1 MTELIGYEWRL
12 REQMA
17 GRGLFNATKLM
28 PLLEQRGIHLSASQV
43 HRLVS
48 ERPERLNLHV
58 LVALTDILRCTADDL
73 IIPVALGQG
82 RPAQAAAD
90 GTDSASSV
98 IRAQGL
104 RPKRARISDTP

>member
-17 GRGLFNATKLM
+17 AVGMFQATRLM
-28 PLLEQRGIHLSASQV
+28 PQLEARGIHLSPSQV

-58 LVALTDILRCTADDL
+58 LVALTDILGCTADDL
-73 IIPVALGQG
+73 VVPVKLGA
-82 RPAQAAAD
+82 AQHSDEEAT
-90 GTDSASSV
+90 GTDSATST
-98 IRAQGL
+98 IRARGL
-104 RPKRARISDTP
+104 RPQRAHLTDHS

>member
-17 GRGLFNATKLM
+17 GAGLFHATKLM
-28 PLLEQRGIHLSASQV
+28 PELEARGIHLSASQV

-58 LVALTDILRCTADDL
+58 LIALTDILGCTADEL
-73 IIPVALGQG
+73 IVPIKLG
-82 RPAQAAAD
+82 AARASEEAAT
-90 GTDSASSV
+90 GTDTATGS
-98 IRAQGL
+98 IRARGL
-104 RPKRARISDTP
+104 RPQRARLTDHP